1 MTAPV
6 YVIATTPAGTR
17 EAVAAASVVAGA
29 SGASVY
35 VLSGHN
41 RPAPSDLKASEGV
54 TDIACVYSDA
64 SDLLALIPRGAR
76 VFIGGD
82 SGRWWPSPELRL
94 ARRLASLGCHAVFR
108 PCLP

>member
-1 MTAPV
+1 VTPPV

-35 VLSGHN
+35 VLSGDG
-41 RPAPSDLKASEGV
+41 RPAPSDLGAREGV
-54 TDIACVYSDA
+54 TGIACVYSDA
-64 SDLLALIPRGAR
+64 ADLLALIPRGAR
-76 VFIGGD
+76 VFVGGEC
-82 SGRWWPSPELRL
+82 GRWWPSPELRL
-94 ARRLASLGCHAVFR
+94 ARRLSRLGCHAVFR